1 MSKVVFAI
9 AAHPDDIEF
18 LMSGTLLHLANAGY
32 ELHYMNVAN
41 GCCGSTHIRREE
53 LIRIRLEE
61 SRASAARLGAKHHIP
76 LCDDLG
82 IFYEPHLLARMASII
97 REVAPS
103 ILLTHAPVDYMEDHM
118 NTCRLVTTAAFS
130 RGMPN
135 FYVEPPSPAIDAPV
149 ALYHAQPYSNR
160 TPLGEKVI
168 PTLFVNTT
176 SLVEAKADLLAL
188 HASQKIW
195 LDESQGQD
203 SYLETMKG
211 LDREVGLWSGK
222 FEFAEGWRQHLPV
235 GFGPEKWDPL
245 SQALGDGAFTPAGD
259 SRSPS

>member
-41 GCCGSTHIRREE
+41 GCCGSTQIRREE

-61 SRASAARLGAKHHIP
+61 SRASAASLGARHHAP

-82 IFYEPHLLARMASII
+82 IFYEPHLLARVSSIV
-97 REVAPS
+97 REVSPS
-103 ILLTHAPVDYMEDHM
+103 ILLTHAPLDYMEDHM

-135 FYVEPPSPAIDAPV
+135 FYVEPPSPWIESPV

-160 TPLGEKVI
+160 TPLGAKVVPSI
-168 PTLFVNTT
+168 FVNTT
-176 SLVEAKADLLAL
+176 SMVDRKSELLAL
-188 HASQKIW
+188 HASQKVW

-203 SYLETMKG
+203 SYLETMKS
-211 LDREVGLWSGK
+211 LDREVGQWSGNY
-222 FEFAEGWRQHLPV
+222 EFAEGWRQHLPI
-235 GFGPEKWDPL
+235 GFGPHDWDPL
-245 SQALGDGAFTPAGD
+245 SQALGGEACVLTGD
-259 SRSPS
+259 RESPQ